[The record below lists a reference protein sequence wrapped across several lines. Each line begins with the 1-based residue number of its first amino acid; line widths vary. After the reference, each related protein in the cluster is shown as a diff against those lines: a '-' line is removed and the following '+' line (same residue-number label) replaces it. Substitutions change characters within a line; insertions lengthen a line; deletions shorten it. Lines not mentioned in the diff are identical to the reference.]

1 MSKSLLCVHL
11 LDDFSGSA
19 KVFAGAV
26 AVLQRAGHATRVVV
40 GSHGAEGFI
49 RRQHEVETL
58 PYHFHASKVKLFMS
72 FAMVQL
78 RLFLHVWRILRTGQV
93 DAVYVNT
100 VLPVGAMIAGYLC
113 RRPVITHLHEVGLG
127 TKSLF
132 RLLLACTLLSSSR
145 LITVSNYVG
154 QALGLPLDRTTVI
167 YNSLEPVEWTQ
178 ASLIASR
185 RCARAADEPFRVLMA
200 CSLKWYKGV
209 DSFLALARHC
219 KAVQKPVLCRVVF
232 TLILNCELEEFTA
245 FRDGLAADENIELLR
260 RPSSVYDHYKRAH
273 LVLNLSLPEGWV
285 ETFGL
290 TLLEAM
296 SCGVPVVCPTVGGC
310 TELFE
315 PGQGG
320 WRIDGH
326 DIAGIATVIQDLS
339 VSLQTWDVASARALA
354 AASRFSPAIFAERLT
369 RLFTSP

>member
-1 MSKSLLCVHL
+1 MPKSLLCIHL

-19 KVFAGAV
+19 KVFAGAI

-40 GSHGAEGFI
+40 GSHGAAGFI

-58 PYHFHASKVKLFMS
+58 PYRFHTSKVKLLLS

-78 RLFLHVWRILRTGQV
+78 RLFLHVRKILRTGQI

-100 VLPVGAMIAGYLC
+100 ILPVGAMLAGYLC
-113 RRPVITHLHEVGLG
+113 ERPVITHLHEVGLG

-132 RLLLACTLLSSSR
+132 RLLLACALMSSSR

-154 QALGLPLDRTTVI
+154 QALELPLNRTTVI
-167 YNSLEPVEWTQ
+167 YNSLEPAEWTQ
-178 ASLIASR
+178 AAVIASR
-185 RCARAADEPFRVLMA
+185 RCARTAGEPFRVLMA

-209 DSFLALARHC
+209 NSFVALARHC
-219 KAVQKPVLCRVVF
+219 KDAEQPALCRVVF
-232 TLILNCELEEFTA
+232 TLILNCELDEFTA

-260 RPSSVYDHYKRAH
+260 RPSSVYDHYQQAH

-296 SCGVPVVCPTVGGC
+296 TCGVPVVCPTVGGC

-326 DIAGIATVIQDLS
+326 DIAGLAKVIQDLS
-339 VSLQTWDVASARALA
+339 VSLEAWDVASARALA
-354 AASRFSPAIFAERLT
+354 AAARFSPAIFAERLT